1 MNALAL
7 ILATNDTTNT
17 QNRNKSWTEEKSSN
31 RPNSS
36 LQEKYFFLIIIA
48 TVAKRK
54 VLILKLLE
62 NVSDLCLYV
71 WFIYSLIKNLNR

>member
-36 LQEKYFFLIIIA
+36 LQEKYFFLIVIA